1 MCSSSLGMTLYSDI
15 YSVLLLSFPSPFL
28 LLPSSPSLLTPL
40 TCNQPGRSSP
50 HSLLYRAIAS
60 PRGNWR
66 HTSRYSTI
74 HTAPHTLTSPSP
86 YSHPPLAHPPLT
98 LPLHTLIS
106 PFPHIPSH
114 TLPTH
119 ILTHSPLTLPSH
131 TLPSH
136 TLLSP
141 SPHCHSQ
148 VHKEMDTLQLDQ
160 TQSTLAPPPSV
171 SSESPEVARK
181 IKVEEGEATPE
192 QGEAKVGHRMIAS

>member
-86 YSHPPLAHPPLT
+86 YSHPPLAHPYLT
-98 LPLHTLIS
+98 LS
-106 PFPHIPSH
+106 SH
-114 TLPTH
+114 TLTH
-119 ILTHSPLTLPSH
+119 PPHTHPHLTLTHSPL

>member
-40 TCNQPGRSSP
+40 TCNQLGRSSP

-86 YSHPPLAHPPLT
+86 YSHPPLT

-119 ILTHSPLTLPSH
+119 TLLS
-131 TLPSH
+131 PSH
-136 TLLSP
+136 TLLSPSPHTPSPHTLSSP

>member
-1 MCSSSLGMTLYSDI
+1 MYLQHSGIRFCLGNVLCSSSLGMTLYSDI
-15 YSVLLLSFPSPFL
+15 YSVLLLSFPSPFP

-106 PFPHIPSH
+106 PFPHIPSPH
-114 TLPTH
+114 TLSSHPPLTH
-119 ILTHSPLTLPSH
+119 PPLTHSPLTLPS
-131 TLPSH
+131 
-136 TLLSP
+136 LSL
-141 SPHCHSQ
+141 
-148 VHKEMDTLQLDQ
+148 TG
-160 TQSTLAPPPSV
+160 T
-171 SSESPEVARK
+171 
-181 IKVEEGEATPE
+181 
-192 QGEAKVGHRMIAS
+192 